1 MAERKKLSFEEYCV
15 RLEEIAGRLEDEK
28 LPLEES
34 LKLYEEGM
42 KIVNKCNTELANV
55 ERKIKILTMG
65 DDGKIEESDISHE
78 RLG

>member
-42 KIVNKCNTELANV
+42 KIVNKCNMELANV